1 MSIKTDNLLKRIQ
14 EIQQFA
20 FSRSDRSRIFSDVYS
35 RMNEIAEPLQEGKLV
50 AHIVSSNNPVLA
62 LALENLCIK
71 HKTLPDLYKF
81 QTKSLLPEFLIKS
94 CDIVCLVLPHTQ
106 QLTADVRQF
115 LQKVAQTT
123 MIQLV
128 VVIELP
134 NTDEQSLRKARTTIS
149 EIDSWFRTQNS
160 ISSYDIRN
168 LFLQPFSPNAE
179 LIKVEASIQ
188 KELDQFC
195 AYLEVTAKGK
205 VEDYLIKQAISE
217 ALPQLD
223 KIARV
228 LVAEEESI
236 NKQIEEEDKK
246 VQVTGKFELKKQIDK
261 TFKKMEKDRTD
272 FFELAKGRVESLKQ
286 ILLDKNDVRGIR
298 NNIEEF
304 IQTLEVHTV
313 DRSKE
318 VGMIEVQIKMSDGN
332 VIHNELIGIFRSYLN
347 EKAVDE
353 WAKILESYGDD
364 GLYGLLSS
372 TYKNI
377 NFIPY
382 LNIPNPFTK
391 PRRDADISKSFDAS
405 TKKKYEWVNSFK
417 FPAFKTFCLEQ
428 FQRFIST
435 VIGPIGALTGYAVP
449 IMILWVADTNDA
461 SNVKAVFKQG
471 RTVTVA
477 GIALSLTI
485 LALLIIF
492 PKLYKRE
499 REKKIQEMS
508 EKVKQDGFKHYQD
521 IALDYVNKM
530 KDFLQKK
537 LEREEELIKDV
548 LEEIKDQITLHVQDV
563 ENRKKEYLDQL
574 KKLTDE
580 KKILESFKKM

>member
-1 MSIKTDNLLKRIQ
+1 
-14 EIQQFA
+14 
-20 FSRSDRSRIFSDVYS
+20 
-35 RMNEIAEPLQEGKLV
+35 MNEIAEPLQEGKLV

-304 IQTLEVHTV
+304 IQTLEVHTI

-318 VGMIEVQIKMSDGN
+318 VGMIEVEIKMPDGN

-347 EKAVDE
+347 QKTVDE

-364 GLYGLLSS
+364 GLYGLLGS
-372 TYKNI
+372 TYKGI

-382 LNIPNPFTK
+382 LDIPNPFTK
-391 PRRDADISKSFDAS
+391 PRYDAEISRSFDPS
-405 TKKKYEWVNSFK
+405 YKKKYAWFNSFK
-417 FPAFKTFCLEQ
+417 FPVFKTFCLEQ

-435 VIGPIGALTGYAVP
+435 IIGPISALLTSVVA
-449 IMILWVADTNDA
+449 ILLPFFDKEGDILVKT
-461 SNVKAVFKQG
+461 VKAVF
-471 RTVTVA
+471 VA
-477 GIALSLTI
+477 VFILSLTI
-485 LALLIIF
+485 IALSFIF
-492 PKLYKRE
+492 PKLYRLE

-508 EKVKQDGFKHYQD
+508 EKIKQDGFKHYQD

-563 ENRKKEYLDQL
+563 ESQKKEYLEQL

>member
-134 NTDEQSLRKARTTIS
+134 DTDEQSLRKAKTTIS

-304 IQTLEVHTV
+304 IQTLEVHTI

-318 VGMIEVQIKMSDGN
+318 VGMIEVEIKMPDGN
-332 VIHNELIGIFRSYLN
+332 LIHNELIGIFRTYLN
-347 EKAVDE
+347 QKTVDE

-364 GLYGLLSS
+364 GLYGLLGS

-417 FPAFKTFCLEQ
+417 FPVFKTFCLEQ

-449 IMILWVADTNDA
+449 IMILWIADTNDA
-461 SNVKAVFKQG
+461 SNVKTVFKQG

-477 GIALSLTI
+477 GIALSLTV

-508 EKVKQDGFKHYQD
+508 EKIKQDGFKHYQD

-563 ENRKKEYLDQL
+563 ESQKKEYLEQL

>member
-20 FSRSDRSRIFSDVYS
+20 FSRSDRSRVFTDVYS
-35 RMNEIAEPLQEGKLV
+35 KMNEIAEPLQEGKLV
-50 AHIVSSNNPVLA
+50 THIVSSNNPVLA

-81 QTKSLLPEFLIKS
+81 QTKSLLPEFPIKS
-94 CDIVCLVLPHTQ
+94 CDIVCLVLPYTQ

-134 NTDEQSLRKARTTIS
+134 DTDEQSLRKAKTTIS

-246 VQVTGKFELKKQIDK
+246 VQVIGKFELKKQIDK
-261 TFKKMEKDRTD
+261 TFRNMEKDRTN
-272 FFELAKGRVESLKQ
+272 FFELAKGRIESLKQ
-286 ILLDKNDVRGIR
+286 VLLDKNDIRGIR

-508 EKVKQDGFKHYQD
+508 EKIKQDGFKHYQD